1 MKPVGAAVRSLTVW
15 ARAISSICSMK
26 RRVPLAIKVPS
37 RVLRKVLRAS
47 ARRISV
53 TVRCTRAAALGVIGR
68 VRVAM
73 SAGE

>member
-1 MKPVGAAVRSLTVW
+1 MKPVGAVVRSLTVW

-37 RVLRKVLRAS
+37 RVLRKVLRVS

-53 TVRCTRAAALGVIGR
+53 TVR
-68 VRVAM
+68 
-73 SAGE
+73 